1 MIHAPD
7 TFVSFA
13 EINYWRSRNASLSG
27 LFEQLQTPN
36 VKRLLATLD
45 EAASDVLTL
54 FKEQMAELTK
64 VQRERE
70 CQRDRSFSTTYT
82 KAQCSHRT

>member
-1 MIHAPD
+1 MIHASGYYWA
-7 TFVSFA
+7 VSPIA

-64 VQRERE
+64 VIRVSE
-70 CQRDRSFSTTYT
+70 RSFVFHHLHQSTMF
-82 KAQCSHRT
+82 AQG